1 MNRRT
6 TTWVRAGLS
15 LSILALAILRLA
27 FFDEVGDRMDAT
39 FLLLLAAAAAAVL
52 MPWERL
58 TSLKAG
64 GVEFSLEQPQV
75 RGAVQAL
82 GLDRVADERLKD
94 QIERLNA
101 DIEKARG
108 SRVLWIDD
116 KPHEIVGERR
126 LLRALGIQITMVT
139 SSEMA
144 MDFLARDND
153 FDLLITDV
161 QRQGDSWEETGGVAI
176 HEGANFVVRLRRH
189 PDEVI
194 RSLPVVFYA
203 AYDWDRLVEFT
214 RPAREAAQPE
224 PAMTNSVQALVA
236 KTVGLLASVRAN
248 PLVVGEKK
256 RPTSS
261 YPGVE
266 PG

>member
-15 LSILALAILRLA
+15 LSILAVAILRLA

-144 MDFLARDND
+144 MEFLARDND

-161 QRQGDSWEETGGVAI
+161 QRQGASWEETGGVAI

-194 RSLPVVFYA
+194 RSLPVIFYA
-203 AYDWDRLVEFT
+203 AYEWNRLVEYT
-214 RPAREAAQPE
+214 RAAREAPPPE
-224 PAMTNSVQALVA
+224 PFITNSVEALVS
-236 KTVGLLASVRAN
+236 KTFGLLASVRAN
-248 PLVVGEKK
+248 PIVVGDKK
-256 RPTSS
+256 KPTSS
-261 YPGVE
+261 YPGAE